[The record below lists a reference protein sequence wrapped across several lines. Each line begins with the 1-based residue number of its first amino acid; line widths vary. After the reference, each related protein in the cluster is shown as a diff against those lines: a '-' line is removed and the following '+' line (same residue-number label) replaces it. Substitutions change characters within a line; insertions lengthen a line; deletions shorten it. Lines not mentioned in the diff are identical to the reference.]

1 MSVAQ
6 EKLLMVMQFN
16 PDLGFR
22 LELYDLSEK
31 KESNWDTH
39 STQSYQWCKQSGST
53 MLLRK
58 KTIQF

>member
-31 KESNWDTH
+31 KENNWDPH
-39 STQSYQWCKQSGST
+39 SNHSY
-53 MLLRK
+53 
-58 KTIQF
+58 